1 MINEYINDNQKKEVL
16 EVEKEM
22 TKIQTK
28 KYITTK
34 DMRDIYNI
42 SISSQKDYRGRLND
56 PLPFQQKV
64 FRGTITYVVEDI
76 EKWLKNQHK

>member
-1 MINEYINDNQKKEVL
+1 MWSFRFNEIYALINFIKS
-16 EVEKEM
+16 
-22 TKIQTK
+22 
-28 KYITTK
+28 
-34 DMRDIYNI
+34 RDIYNI

-56 PLPFQQKV
+56 PLSFQQKV